1 MFRPGTASRDYRNT
15 MNSSVIADEVA
26 QRRSRRDAKR
36 RAAEDLKA
44 TRARLAAGTSI
55 KPEFEYELLTMFVRN
70 ELGAAV
76 TMPALY
82 ALFAIAS
89 MFWAP
94 AFDAIMWLVIVIG
107 AKVVLLDQSR
117 RFLALPPAQVN
128 VGLWRR
134 RFIIIE
140 LLNGVALA
148 GFALMGLGK
157 SFSVSGDLVYSSHV
171 FIFATLIVVV
181 AIRTMFAATIPP
193 ILYAGTIPMTVAVV
207 IRLLLLN
214 DPFYLALASMAVG
227 VHVYFLFLAR
237 GIRSTALSMLEF
249 RSEKDALIAELEEEK
264 SVSDEARRRA
274 EAANNAKSRFLA
286 TMSHELRTPLNAIL
300 GFSEVMKTELFGPM
314 ENQTYRE
321 YAGNILDSGRH
332 LLHLINEILDLT
344 RIEAGRYELHEEPVR
359 LADVA
364 AECHKLLK
372 LRADS
377 KGLQVVEEFE
387 PDLPVVW
394 ADQRAMRQISLNLM
408 SNALKFTPRGGRITL
423 AVGSTEDGGQYLSVR
438 DTGPGIPEDEIPK
451 VLQAFGQGALAH
463 QSAEGGAGLGLA
475 IVQNLIELHGGT
487 LDLRSEL
494 RKGTDATVLL
504 PGYRVLRAMAPLQPL
519 GQETHR
525 LKQIA
530 PRPPRPA
537 RLRSKSPLAGGED
550 APTLN

>member
-1 MFRPGTASRDYRNT
+1 MS
-15 MNSSVIADEVA
+15 SSVIANEVA
-26 QRRSRRDAKR
+26 RRRSRRDAKR

-44 TRARLAAGTSI
+44 TRARLAAGTTI

-94 AFDAIMWLVIVIG
+94 AFDAIVWLVIVIG
-107 AKVVLLDQSR
+107 AKVILLDQGR

-148 GFALMGLGK
+148 GFALMGVGQ
-157 SFSVSGDLVYSSHV
+157 SFSVSSDLVFSSHV

-193 ILYAGTIPMTVAVV
+193 ILYAGTVPMTVAVV
-207 IRLLLLN
+207 IRLFLLH

-314 ENQTYRE
+314 ENPTYRE

-364 AECHKLLK
+364 SECHKLLK

-377 KGLQVVEEFE
+377 KGLQVAEEFE

-423 AVGSTEDGGQYLSVR
+423 AVGSTGDGGQYLSVR

-463 QSAEGGAGLGLA
+463 QTAEGGAGLGLA
-475 IVQNLIELHGGT
+475 IVQNLIGLHGGT
-487 LDLRSEL
+487 LELRSEL
-494 RKGTDATVLL
+494 RKGTAATVIL
-504 PGYRVLRAMAPLQPL
+504 PAYRVLRAMAPLQPL

-525 LKQIA
+525 LKQVA

-537 RLRSKSPLAGGED
+537 RLRSKPLAGGED

>member
-1 MFRPGTASRDYRNT
+1 
-15 MNSSVIADEVA
+15 MNSSAIVDEVA
-26 QRRSRRDAKR
+26 RRRSLRDAKR
-36 RAAEDLKA
+36 RAAQDLQA

-94 AFDAIMWLVIVIG
+94 AFDAIVWLVIVIG
-107 AKVVLLDQSR
+107 AKVILLDQGR

-128 VGLWRR
+128 VGMWRR
-134 RFIIIE
+134 RFVMIE

-157 SFSVSGDLVYSSHV
+157 SFSVSSDLLFSSHV

-181 AIRTMFAATIPP
+181 AIRTMFAATIPA

-207 IRLLLLN
+207 VRLLMLN
-214 DPFYLALASMAVG
+214 DPFYLAVASMAVG

-249 RSEKDALIAELEEEK
+249 RSEKDALIAELEEQK

-300 GFSEVMKTELFGPM
+300 GFSEVMKTELFGPIA
-314 ENQTYRE
+314 NPTYRE
-321 YAGNILDSGRH
+321 YAGNIHDSGRH

-377 KGLQVVEEFE
+377 KGLHVVEEFE
-387 PDLPVVW
+387 PGLPVVW

-451 VLQAFGQGALAH
+451 VLQAFGQGTLAH
-463 QSAEGGAGLGLA
+463 QTAEGGAGLGLA
-475 IVQNLIELHGGT
+475 IVQNLIELHGGS

-494 RKGTDATVLL
+494 RKGTDATVIL
-504 PGYRVLRAMAPLQPL
+504 PGYRVLRAMVPLQPL

-525 LKQIA
+525 LREMA

-537 RLRSKSPLAGGED
+537 RLRTKPSVGGGED

>member
-1 MFRPGTASRDYRNT
+1 
-15 MNSSVIADEVA
+15 
-26 QRRSRRDAKR
+26 
-36 RAAEDLKA
+36 
-44 TRARLAAGTSI
+44 
-55 KPEFEYELLTMFVRN
+55 
-70 ELGAAV
+70 
-76 TMPALY
+76 
-82 ALFAIAS
+82 
-89 MFWAP
+89 
-94 AFDAIMWLVIVIG
+94 
-107 AKVVLLDQSR
+107 
-117 RFLALPPAQVN
+117 
-128 VGLWRR
+128 
-134 RFIIIE
+134 
-140 LLNGVALA
+140 
-148 GFALMGLGK
+148 
-157 SFSVSGDLVYSSHV
+157 
-171 FIFATLIVVV
+171 
-181 AIRTMFAATIPP
+181 
-193 ILYAGTIPMTVAVV
+193 
-207 IRLLLLN
+207 
-214 DPFYLALASMAVG
+214 
-227 VHVYFLFLAR
+227 
-237 GIRSTALSMLEF
+237 MLEF

-300 GFSEVMKTELFGPM
+300 GFSEVMKIELFGPM

-451 VLQAFGQGALAH
+451 VLLAFGQGALAH

-537 RLRSKSPLAGGED
+537 RLRSKSPLARGED